1 MIPYINRAN
10 AANEANTA
18 NGAKTANAAN
28 EANTA
33 NAAKTANAA
42 NAANSANGT
51 EKQIYCFNKKKY
63 PYVFYKNNKCYII
76 MFFIRTKN
84 VIYYMIL

>member
-10 AANEANTA
+10 AANGANEANTA
-18 NGAKTANAAN
+18 NGAKTAN

-33 NAAKTANAA
+33 NAAKTA

-63 PYVFYKNNKCYII
+63 PYVFYKNDKCYII

>member
-10 AANEANTA
+10 AANGANTA
-18 NGAKTANAAN
+18 NGAKTANGAN
-28 EANTA
+28 EANGANTA
-33 NAAKTANAA
+33 NAAKTA

-63 PYVFYKNNKCYII
+63 PYVFYKNDKCLAPLAALAL
-76 MFFIRTKN
+76 K
-84 VIYYMIL
+84 